1 MLCGWGKWGGLMGG
15 RGGWEGGLVGGS
27 GGDYTA
33 TLTYT
38 DDPHPPYFW
47 KEFSGIFLAVR
58 ANQLQM
64 ATFNNDYAWLDGVHV
79 IVIM

>member
-1 MLCGWGKWGGLMGG
+1 MGG

-38 DDPHPPYFW
+38 DDPHPPLLLERILWDFPGCQS
-47 KEFSGIFLAVR
+47 EPIA
-58 ANQLQM
+58 
-64 ATFNNDYAWLDGVHV
+64 DGHFQ
-79 IVIM
+79 